1 MAPLKAHRCRL
12 CFWADCKQ
20 PVADGY
26 KVILPLLE
34 KHKYERNLF
43 LSTASYH
50 DPADTF
56 SFAFLILVCMIR
68 TFAHPAYVEINAMN
82 TQFVN
87 LPGRMKW
94 TVYRVP
100 ILRSGETKPIRAGM
114 IGETGMFLERK
125 GLAEWLLKE
134 MEEEKW
140 VGKCPALSNA

>member
-1 MAPLKAHRCRL
+1 LSPCSP
-12 CFWADCKQ
+12 ADCEQ

-43 LSTASYH
+43 LSTPSH
-50 DPADTF
+50 RDPADKF
-56 SFAFLILVCMIR
+56 SLVFLFLVCMIR
-68 TFAHPAYVEINAMN
+68 LFAHPAYTEIISMS
-82 TQFVN
+82 TQFVD

-100 ILRSGETKPIRAGM
+100 ILRSGETKPVGAGM

-125 GLAEWLLKE
+125 GLAEWLLTE

-140 VGKCPALSNA
+140 VEKCPAVSNA